1 MNHTEFESLIR
12 NGARGHFVGIGGVSM
27 SALAEVLLEKGITV
41 TGSDVNES
49 DAVKHL
55 RQIGI
60 AVAIGHDAKNVEGA
74 DFLVRTAAARDDNP
88 EVMAAREKGIP
99 VFERAEA
106 WGSIMRHYENAICV
120 SGTHGKTTTTSMLT
134 HVFMQAQAD
143 PTVMI
148 GGTLPLIRSGHR
160 VGKGQTIIAES
171 CEYYNS
177 FHSFFPTIAIVLN
190 IDADHLDFFKNLDA
204 IKASFRHFA

>member
-88 EVMAAREKGIP
+88 EVMAARKRASPSLSGQRPGAALCATMKTRSACPAPTAKPPPPPCSPTCSCRPRRIP
-99 VFERAEA
+99 P
-106 WGSIMRHYENAICV
+106 S
-120 SGTHGKTTTTSMLT
+120 
-134 HVFMQAQAD
+134 
-143 PTVMI
+143 
-148 GGTLPLIRSGHR
+148 
-160 VGKGQTIIAES
+160 
-171 CEYYNS
+171 
-177 FHSFFPTIAIVLN
+177 
-190 IDADHLDFFKNLDA
+190 
-204 IKASFRHFA
+204 

>member
-27 SALAEVLLEKGITV
+27 SALAEVLLENGLTV

-88 EVMAAREKGIP
+88 EVMAAREMTHISLNATKLGMVLIEEQEVYHVTAPETRPFAAKG
-99 VFERAEA
+99 
-106 WGSIMRHYENAICV
+106 S
-120 SGTHGKTTTTSMLT
+120 
-134 HVFMQAQAD
+134 
-143 PTVMI
+143 
-148 GGTLPLIRSGHR
+148 
-160 VGKGQTIIAES
+160 TIE
-171 CEYYNS
+171 
-177 FHSFFPTIAIVLN
+177 
-190 IDADHLDFFKNLDA
+190 
-204 IKASFRHFA
+204 